1 MTVTAACSGLRVLD
15 FSRGMPGNLA
25 GMILADYGADVVK
38 IESPSG
44 DPHRGHPA
52 WGFWNRG
59 KGSRVLDLK
68 SEEGR
73 AAARVLVAAADV
85 LIESSRPG
93 VMTRLGLGYEEV
105 RELNPAL
112 VYASITGFGARGP
125 WAQLKGYEG
134 IVSAK
139 TGRMLEFAS
148 MVADRGGPAFAAVP
162 SAGYGALH
170 AALQG
175 ILAALHVRRRT
186 QRGTHVE
193 TSLLQGNSAYDMIRW
208 YALQAAEGDELAR
221 DRAQRWGAFTTTVP
235 APFYLTAVTKD
246 GVWLQFANFVG
257 HTYMAQMNALG
268 LTHLYSDP
276 RFSNL
281 PALDDPADA
290 EAVWEVVLER
300 VREKTWAEWQPIFD
314 AERDIA
320 VEPFFEAADAFD
332 HPQVRHNEHIIEID
346 GVEQVGP
353 IVRQT
358 ETPVAPR
365 RGAPPLG
372 SANGVDSANWT
383 AIEAGDAGPAPATPL
398 DGTLVVDFSTFYAT
412 PFGSALLADL
422 GARVIKVEPPEGEVS
437 RYSAGRMLFFKTT
450 AGKESIGVDLKTTEG
465 QEIVHRL
472 LQQADVVMHN
482 FRPGVAER
490 LGIGYEQA
498 RDLNPGVVYHYGASY
513 GDSGPYSF
521 KPAMHPIAGALG
533 GGAIQQM
540 PPSELHAS
548 DARLPIDELKQK
560 AWRLQHA
567 NEGNPDVNA
576 ALGLGSG
583 LLLGLRAAEELGVGQ
598 YQLTT
603 MIASNLYANA
613 DGAVRGPGVPR
624 RRQPD
629 PELLGLG
636 PLYRLYRSG
645 DDAWVFLAAPFEH
658 EWRALCAELGREE
671 WLTDPR
677 FESPE
682 AREQHAEALAA
693 ALTEAFLTRSAG
705 EWECDLAGR
714 DVACVRADA
723 ANVAEFA
730 VDEEANRELGFTVR
744 VEHPTFGEYW
754 RHGPI
759 VTLDSAP
766 PKIWPACEPGEHTRP
781 ILAELGYAP
790 TEIERLKDAGVVGW
804 PEGGGEDAS
813 ARASDERQR
822 RKLATASLPEA

>member
-1 MTVTAACSGLRVLD
+1 MVGACSGLRVLD
-15 FSRGMPGNLA
+15 FTRGMHGNLA
-25 GMILADYGADVVK
+25 GVILADYGAEVVK
-38 IESPSG
+38 IEPPSG
-44 DPHRGHPA
+44 DPFRGHPA

-68 SEEGR
+68 SDDGR
-73 AAARVLVAAADV
+73 AAARELVASTDV
-85 LIESSRPG
+85 LIENFRPG
-93 VMTRLGLGYEEV
+93 VMTRLGLGYEEA

-112 VYASITGFGARGP
+112 VYASISGFGASGP

-148 MVADRGGPAFAAVP
+148 LVPNRGGPAFAAVP

-175 ILAALHVRRRT
+175 ILAALHVRRQT
-186 QRGTHVE
+186 HRGTLVE

-208 YALQAAEGDELAR
+208 YAMQAASIDPLAA
-221 DRAQRWGAFTTTVP
+221 DRLSSWGAIQHQIP
-235 APFYLTAVTKD
+235 RPNYLTAVTKD
-246 GVWLQFANFVG
+246 GVWLQFANTLPHLF
-257 HTYMAQMNALG
+257 MAQMNALG
-268 LTHLYSDP
+268 LTDLYSDP
-276 RFSNL
+276 RYVDL
-281 PALDDPADA
+281 PAIKDPEDS
-290 EAVWEVVLER
+290 EGVWEAILDR

-314 AERDIA
+314 AERDLA
-320 VEPFFEAADAFD
+320 VEPFFEASDAFD

-358 ETPVAPR
+358 ETPAAPS
-365 RGAPPLG
+365 RGAPQLG
-372 SANGVDSANWT
+372 SANGVDSGSWALT
-383 AIEAGDAGPAPATPL
+383 ESGEPGPAPATPL
-398 DGTLVVDFSTFYAT
+398 DGTLIVDFSTFYAT

-437 RYSAGRMLFFKTT
+437 RYTAGGMLFFKTT
-450 AGKESIGVDLKTTEG
+450 AGKESIGINLKTPQG

-472 LQQADVVMHN
+472 LRQADVVMHN

-498 RDLNPGVVYHYGASY
+498 RQLNPRVVYHYGASY
-513 GDSGPYSF
+513 GDSGPYSY

-540 PPSELHAS
+540 PPSELHAN
-548 DARLPIDELKQK
+548 DAELPMDALKRK
-560 AWRLQHA
+560 AWRLQNA

-576 ALGLGSG
+576 ALGLGSS

-613 DGAVRGPGVPR
+613 DGAVRGPGIPP

-629 PELLGLG
+629 GELLGQG
-636 PLYRLYRSG
+636 PLYRLYRTS

-671 WLTDPR
+671 WLADSR

-682 AREQHAEALAA
+682 AREQHGEALAA
-693 ALTEAFLTRSAG
+693 ALADAFLTRSSG
-705 EWECDLAGR
+705 EWERDLAAR

-723 ANVAEFA
+723 ASVAEFA
-730 VDEEANRELGFTVR
+730 VNEEANRELGFTVR
-744 VEHPTFGEYW
+744 VSHPTFGEYW

-766 PKIWPACEPGEHTRP
+766 STIRAACEPGEHTRQ

-790 TEIERLKDAGVVGW
+790 AEIERFRDTGIVGW
-804 PEGGGEDAS
+804 PEGSGADAS
-813 ARASDERQR
+813 ARASEERER
-822 RKLATASLPEA
+822 SRVSAASRPPR